1 MHRRGVVLTIAALVA
16 ALSTLAWSPLP
27 YRFYGERNRRLGE
40 IALLWCERELSQVSL
55 LVYVRSWLD
64 SRIAE
69 VASCGLDPYCEL
81 SRVPASSWAGEYS
94 RWLSRLPV
102 EGSLKAYATAQPY
115 SGQTV
120 DEQQLK
126 AIDGRAQLGGVYI
139 EGQLSGCLKASV
151 AYTEVDLSIRAAHP
165 ARIYLLYH
173 MSEAAKAA
181 AEKTIRTR
189 LDHGRRAGAKVI
201 ACRYS
206 RLYEQLLREEL
217 SRLPW
222 PLRESSLEVR
232 YVVSVDV
239 RYYHRYYEDYLGL
252 GPATRVTK
260 VVSVEIAVLER
271 KACDR
276 SPYSKVF
283 TGGGLVSV
291 EYAGRA
297 WRTGVF
303 MYVRS
308 WIERG
313 HVRYR
318 GSSFKLERRLSLSF

>member
-1 MHRRGVVLTIAALVA
+1 
-16 ALSTLAWSPLP
+16 
-27 YRFYGERNRRLGE
+27 
-40 IALLWCERELSQVSL
+40 
-55 LVYVRSWLD
+55 
-64 SRIAE
+64 
-69 VASCGLDPYCEL
+69 
-81 SRVPASSWAGEYS
+81 
-94 RWLSRLPV
+94 
-102 EGSLKAYATAQPY
+102 
-115 SGQTV
+115 
-120 DEQQLK
+120 
-126 AIDGRAQLGGVYI
+126 
-139 EGQLSGCLKASV
+139 
-151 AYTEVDLSIRAAHP
+151 
-165 ARIYLLYH
+165 
-173 MSEAAKAA
+173 
-181 AEKTIRTR
+181 
-189 LDHGRRAGAKVI
+189 GRRAGAKVI

-239 RYYHRYYEDYLGL
+239 RYYHRHYEDYLGL

-291 EYAGRA
+291 EYVGRA